1 MEIIVRIIVIGIGA
15 TLLMDM
21 WSYLLSYFNIK
32 TLDYRLVGRWIGNF
46 FIGKFTH
53 ENITRTPVVR
63 YEAIIGWTTHY
74 IIGIIFSF
82 VLVACFGI
90 DWLYRPTLLPALIIG
105 IITIVAPFFIMQPA
119 FGFGIAASKL
129 KNPLVARFMSLLSH
143 SIYGLGLYLS
153 AVVIQCLLNQYSM

>member
-1 MEIIVRIIVIGIGA
+1 METIIRITVIGIGA
-15 TLLMDM
+15 ILLMDM

-46 FIGKFTH
+46 VNGKFTH
-53 ENITRTPVVR
+53 ENITRTPTVR
-63 YEAIIGWTTHY
+63 YEAILGWTTHY
-74 IIGIIFSF
+74 LIGIIFSF
-82 VLVACFGI
+82 VLIACFGI

-129 KNPLVARFMSLLSH
+129 NNPSVARLMSLLSH

-153 AVVIQCLLNQYSM
+153 AVILQFVFNQVSI